1 MKKARRPNTCLG
13 VNAIRNLP
21 HLDFVSLTVQV
32 CVMQTD
38 VTVSYND
45 LRDSHRRLVNALRE
59 AKERESLLNERIHFL
74 TLTLGEQQIGVF
86 PCSPDMADA

>member
-1 MKKARRPNTCLG
+1 MGQSLPN
-13 VNAIRNLP
+13 
-21 HLDFVSLTVQV
+21 LDFFRLTVDA

-59 AKERESLLNERIHFL
+59 AQEREKSLSEQVHFL
-74 TLTLGEQQIGVF
+74 KIALAEMQIGVF
-86 PCSPDMADA
+86 PCPPDVADA

>member
-1 MKKARRPNTCLG
+1 M
-13 VNAIRNLP
+13 
-21 HLDFVSLTVQV
+21 S
-32 CVMQTD
+32 MQTD

-45 LRDSHRRLVNALRE
+45 LRDSHRRLANALRE
-59 AKERESLLNERIHFL
+59 AKEREALLNERIHFL